1 MLLIIHKLEAIKYQ
15 IASAFSILRSSL
27 IYDLAAFGYLSII
40 RYEDSTDREKERAA
54 EREKVKK
61 N

>member
-1 MLLIIHKLEAIKYQ
+1 M
-15 IASAFSILRSSL
+15 
-27 IYDLAAFGYLSII
+27 IYDLAAYGYLSII
-40 RYEDSTDREKERAA
+40 RFIQLTRYEEDMTDREKERAV